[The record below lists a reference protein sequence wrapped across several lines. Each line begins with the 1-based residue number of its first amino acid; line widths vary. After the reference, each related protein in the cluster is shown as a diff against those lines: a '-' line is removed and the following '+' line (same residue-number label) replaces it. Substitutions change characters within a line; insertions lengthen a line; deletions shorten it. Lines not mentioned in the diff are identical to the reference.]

1 MSVLRGALHAID
13 QISRW
18 SGWLVAAFVPV
29 MVVALSYEVISRY
42 FFNAPTLWAQDVAV
56 FAFGYVGLVGGAY
69 VMRERAHI
77 NVDLFY
83 AQMGNRTKAAFDSV
97 TGLVALFFLGLVV
110 VYGWRETYRAFDLGL
125 RRPTDWAPLLG
136 PFILPITIGGALLFL
151 QTLAN
156 WIRNVY
162 LLIVGE
168 PIDVAPVAAGVAD
181 DGPRV

>member
-1 MSVLRGALHAID
+1 MNALRCVLHAID
-13 QISRW
+13 QVSRW
-18 SGWLVAAFVPV
+18 SGRLVAVLVPV

-42 FFNAPTLWAQDVAV
+42 FFNSPTLWAQDVAV

-83 AQMGNRTKAAFDSV
+83 ARMRPRVKALCDV
-97 TGLVALFFLGLVV
+97 ITGVVAMFFLTLVV
-110 VYGWRETYRAFDLGL
+110 VYGWRETARAFELGL
-125 RRPTDWAPLLG
+125 GRPTDWAPPLG
-136 PFILPITIGGALLFL
+136 PFILPIFIGGSLLLL

-156 WIRNVY
+156 WVRNLH
-162 LLIVGE
+162 LLCTGRPLDREMPE
-168 PIDVAPVAAGVAD
+168 PDAAV